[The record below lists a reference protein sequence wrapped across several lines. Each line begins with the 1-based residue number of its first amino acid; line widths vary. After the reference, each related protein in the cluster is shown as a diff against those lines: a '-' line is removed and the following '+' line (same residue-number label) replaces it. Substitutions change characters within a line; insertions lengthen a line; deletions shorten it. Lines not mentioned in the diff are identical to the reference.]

1 MRQSLIRRQPT
12 KRCRKVKK
20 HTTVKEII
28 KRCRRKNL
36 CTAFSY
42 PIKQS
47 KTRKERSDF
56 AAEGTC
62 LNEQYAFTTS
72 CLYPHN
78 AYLSSTPSA
87 QHNSR
92 IKRTFRPQAF
102 RNPCK
107 MSNADD
113 IRPPIPS
120 CPQDMPQCANA
131 YHVENHFRPY
141 PPTGIFCTE
150 PLLYHS

>member
-12 KRCRKVKK
+12 KRCRKSKK

-28 KRCRRKNL
+28 KRCRRKISAPL
-36 CTAFSY
+36 F
-42 PIKQS
+42 PIPLNKVKPAKS
-47 KTRKERSDF
+47 DSDF

-102 RNPCK
+102 FAILAKCQTPMIFVLRYPLVRRICRNVRTH
-107 MSNADD
+107 
-113 IRPPIPS
+113 I
-120 CPQDMPQCANA
+120 
-131 YHVENHFRPY
+131 
-141 PPTGIFCTE
+141 T
-150 PLLYHS
+150 